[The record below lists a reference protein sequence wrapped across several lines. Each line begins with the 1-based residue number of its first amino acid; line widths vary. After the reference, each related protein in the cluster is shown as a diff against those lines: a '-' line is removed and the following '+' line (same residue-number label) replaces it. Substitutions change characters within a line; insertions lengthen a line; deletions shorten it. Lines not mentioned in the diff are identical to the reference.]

1 MSGLLTKDAIL
12 ASDDRRTEDV
22 PVPEWNGTVRVGVM
36 SATERDRWESETYG
50 GEKPNMADFRARFVA
65 LCLVDKDGK
74 RLFTDKEVGQLGT
87 KSAAALE
94 RVFKVAQRI
103 NAVTDE
109 AVQELGKE
117 SSASPSGASS
127 SASPGA

>member
-1 MSGLLTKDAIL
+1 MGLLTKEAIL
-12 ASDDRRTEDV
+12 ASDDRKTVDLEV
-22 PVPEWNGTVRVGVM
+22 GEWGGTVRVGVM
-36 SATERDRWESETYG
+36 SATERDRWESTTYG
-50 GEKPNMADFRARFVA
+50 GEKPDMTDFRARFVA

-74 RLFTDKEVGQLGT
+74 RLFSDKEVGQLGT

-94 RVFKVAQRI
+94 RVFKVAQKL

-109 AVQELGKE
+109 AVQDLGKD
-117 SSASPSGASS
+117 SAAGQSGASN